1 MSCITCNK
9 KHNLYIVNTP
19 RKAILLRITEELV
32 NLKINFMHTEK
43 FFKSKKD
50 DLLRLIEA
58 TPLLPKTVIEQLLD
72 VNRATLTTYLTELHK
87 DNLVFPNK
95 KETKLR
101 IAQYLAKSLQQPNHT
116 EEKKILFD
124 ELFSLEL
131 RAYLK
136 GAAMTIKKYRKLFW
150 DQSQV
155 SQSQFMLCQKIYEQV
170 QRYNSEDVYSWDDMI
185 SYWLESCYLGNFPWP
200 DAQAFSNDAWWDDI
214 IQCTLHIDRK
224 EVAPY
229 VDANFWQAIEAEFKK
244 LTHRQQQMISMYF
257 GLDGQE
263 KMNFKHIAEHSEH
276 TSNRVTQ
283 WFHQGMHEL
292 CKATSSYFASVA
304 QGMQIQTQLQKK
316 YQEELVYQNNFVSKT
331 TAELRDNYWETQ
343 LHDLLGMTTEIDPY
357 PVPEIRGKILVL
369 LGNSPAQAT
378 TAFQKLLP
386 DALLHPLTAYDLGV
400 RGYTCV
406 QASLN
411 YNAPWVRKWKET
423 GGTYWESQ
431 SPFLWE
437 LAAQDP
443 WELRKF
449 RNVGKK
455 TVALFEELL
464 ASNGLQFNTKFT
476 EEQIEYLVR
485 HTYGKK

>member
-1 MSCITCNK
+1 MKTDIEFQ
-9 KHNLYIVNTP
+9 I
-19 RKAILLRITEELV
+19 R
-32 NLKINFMHTEK
+32 
-43 FFKSKKD
+43 KD
-50 DLLRLIEA
+50 DLLRLIQA
-58 TPLLPKTVIEQLLD
+58 TPLLPKEILAKLLD
-72 VNRATLTTYLTELHK
+72 TNTKTLATYLTKLHK
-87 DNLVFPNK
+87 DNLHFPSK
-95 KETKLR
+95 KERKLT
-101 IAQYLAKSLQQPNHT
+101 IAQFLAKSLQQPNHT

-124 ELFSLEL
+124 ALFSLEL

-136 GAAMTIKKYRKLFW
+136 GAAMTIKKYRNLFW

-155 SQSQFMLCQKIYEQV
+155 SQAQFMLCQKIYEQV

-185 SYWLESCYLGNFPWP
+185 SYWLESCYLGNYPWP

-229 VDANFWQAIEAEFKK
+229 VDANFWQAIETEFKK
-244 LTHRQQQMISMYF
+244 LTHRQQQMISIYF

-263 KMNFKHIAEHSEH
+263 KMNFKHIAEHSEQ
-276 TSNRVTQ
+276 TSAKVTQ

-292 CKATSSYFASVA
+292 CKATSSCFASVA
-304 QGMQIQTQLQKK
+304 QGMQIQTQLHKK

-331 TAELRDNYWETQ
+331 TAEVRDRYWETH
-343 LHDLLGMTTEIDPY
+343 LYELLGMTTEIDPY

-369 LGNSPAQAT
+369 LGNSPAQTT

-386 DALLHPLTAYDLGV
+386 DALLHSLTAYDLGI
-400 RGYTCV
+400 RGYNGLK
-406 QASLN
+406 AFLN
-411 YNAPWVRKWKET
+411 FNAPWAQIYKEKNA
-423 GGTYWESQ
+423 YWESQ

-464 ASNGLQFNTKFT
+464 AENNLQFNTKFT
-476 EEQIEYLVR
+476 HDQIDYLVR